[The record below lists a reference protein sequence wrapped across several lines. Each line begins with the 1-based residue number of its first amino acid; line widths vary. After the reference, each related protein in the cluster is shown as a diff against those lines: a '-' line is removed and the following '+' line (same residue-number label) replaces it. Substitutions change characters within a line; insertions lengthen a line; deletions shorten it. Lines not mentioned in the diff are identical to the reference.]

1 MNIHIRSKPG
11 FEISVNCHEN
21 LYPGS
26 KFTIQILEKLQGNAF
41 RNGIVDSQIPEYR
54 LQCAG

>member
-1 MNIHIRSKPG
+1 MHIRGKPG
-11 FEISVNCHEN
+11 FEISANCHEN

>member
-1 MNIHIRSKPG
+1 MHIRGKPG
-11 FEISVNCHEN
+11 FEISANCQEN

-26 KFTIQILEKLQGNAF
+26 KFTIQILEKLQANAF